1 MGLSWR
7 QESEGRFINFLRQS
21 LGFCIAHMA
30 LAVKDPI
37 QKLSPFQN
45 IVGFTL
51 RNLVAEQAI
60 KIFMDA
66 VNARQYG

>member
-1 MGLSWR
+1 MATGKRRAIYQFLEAELGL
-7 QESEGRFINFLRQS
+7 
-21 LGFCIAHMA
+21 CIAHMA

-37 QKLSPFQN
+37 QKLS
-45 IVGFTL
+45 TL